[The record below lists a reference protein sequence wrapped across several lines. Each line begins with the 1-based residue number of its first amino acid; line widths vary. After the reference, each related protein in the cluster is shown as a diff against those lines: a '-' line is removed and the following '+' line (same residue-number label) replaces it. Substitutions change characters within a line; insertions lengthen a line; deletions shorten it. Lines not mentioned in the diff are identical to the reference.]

1 MHQNLLW
8 SFGETFITV
17 CAGIMRG
24 KPTTNFKQ
32 EMIELIGNHEVDEYH
47 LIYTKDWSVSEDP
60 IYKGKDKILW
70 DEIQGASL
78 STTEAMALKTGE
90 AG

>member
-1 MHQNLLW
+1 
-8 SFGETFITV
+8 
-17 CAGIMRG
+17 MRG